1 MNLEAGDDDGQRPDA
16 GIAALSLWGHR
27 PTDPVPREGRYDS
40 PREGHASRVARPPA
54 WHDLARTL
62 ALAPRGRF
70 RRGRPKVLCYTPP
83 RPEVGHE
90 QPTPAV
96 EPTRAT

>member
-1 MNLEAGDDDGQRPDA
+1 M
-16 GIAALSLWGHR
+16 
-27 PTDPVPREGRYDS
+27 
-40 PREGHASRVARPPA
+40 PPA
-54 WHDLARTL
+54 WHDLARTLAWRPARTL

-70 RRGRPKVLCYTPP
+70 RRGWPKVLCYTPP

-96 EPTRAT
+96 EPTRATVPTGAVPG